1 MIKHL
6 IDTSLKF
13 KKISNDINT
22 SEDKLLKSDF
32 SLFYI
37 NKHTISS
44 DNLNFFTMTSS
55 LISNFN
61 IQSAMMLMI
70 TLKSLIKIDKYI
82 DDIYDIR
89 KKSIK
94 EEGEFGLNNLVFKEI
109 RRRGYLAELKEL
121 RNKKLAQN
129 LSLENLN

>member
-1 MIKHL
+1 MK
-6 IDTSLKF
+6 TKQF
-13 KKISNDINT
+13 
-22 SEDKLLKSDF
+22 E
-32 SLFYI
+32 
-37 NKHTISS
+37 NKYFEVTQ
-44 DNLNFFTMTSS
+44 DPTLN
-55 LISNFN
+55 
-61 IQSAMMLMI
+61 
-70 TLKSLIKIDKYI
+70 KIDKYI

-109 RRRGYLAELKEL
+109 RRRGYLTELKEL